1 MQINNLSGKR
11 YDLKRSQIAAHK
23 IGSSKFI
30 YRCFMNE
37 LRKCSQ
43 LNMSSNVQSFGYLI
57 RCMDN
62 TDWQAENKQSKL

>member
-1 MQINNLSGKR
+1 MQINILSGKR
-11 YDLKRSQIAAHK
+11 YDLKRSHIAAHK
-23 IGSSKFI
+23 IGSSK

-43 LNMSSNVQSFGYLI
+43 LNMSSNVQSIGYLI